1 MAFRSES
8 LADQVFAKLENDIVV
23 GIYPRGEVL
32 TELKLAEQLGV
43 SRTPIREALRRL
55 EQERL
60 IEDTGKGSVVR
71 GISYE
76 DVMDIMDIRI
86 RVEAL
91 ASYHAT
97 NNCTPEALFEL
108 KHILELQE
116 FYANKH
122 DAEYMRKEDE
132 DFHDAICRLCGRSV
146 IADTL
151 GPLQRKTRQYRKI
164 SVENQSRQP
173 QSVEEHWAIYEAIAA
188 GDADLAA
195 ELTAKHITR
204 AKTSMMER
212 VEQNG

>member
-23 GIYPRGEVL
+23 GVYARGEII

-60 IEDTGKGSVVR
+60 IEDIGKGSVVR
-71 GISYE
+71 GISSD

-86 RVEAL
+86 RVEPL
-91 ASYHAT
+91 AAYHAA
-97 NNCTPEALFEL
+97 NNRTPEALSEL

-116 FYANKH
+116 FFATKH
-122 DAEYMRKEDE
+122 DAEYMGKEDE

-146 IADTL
+146 ITDTL
-151 GPLQRKTRQYRKI
+151 RPLHRKTRQYRKI
-164 SVENQSRQP
+164 SVEDHKRQP
-173 QSVEEHWAIYEAIAA
+173 HSVSEHWAICEAIAA
-188 GDADLAA
+188 GNADLAA
-195 ELTAKHITR
+195 ELTGKHIEK
-204 AKTSMMER
+204 AKMNMIER
-212 VEQNG
+212 LKENG